1 MYVCHGRFCLLC
13 ATWSGERCRYVQ
25 TSEPFSQLVP
35 YSSIEIIMRLDAA
48 TCVTVVLAIAL
59 AAVYN
64 QQIAAHAILVDMLEK
79 RVAFLEKQLIV
90 NDTANP
96 SNDTTHGLAVLE
108 ALKEMN
114 DAAEIRHL
122 RELMSFDHRDSSDR
136 YSFKR
141 AKQAG
146 FTFEA
151 VWAVADDHNCGS
163 SQRCLQQL
171 REAGY
176 TEVCTMHLGFT
187 VSDMRV
193 SCAPKAD
200 VQRSPYQSE
209 KCCTPTEIEGVL
221 RQMKAQSRPES
232 SSFEAARQA
241 GFTAEEMKLA
251 GYTCQDL
258 SASVLDKYTS
268 DALLQMRSQ
277 SIPGGH
283 GVWRPRELC
292 SGDELVEMLR
302 KLRDAEDSSDE
313 RTLCKHAARAGFSA
327 EELVQAKFTMAEIA
341 QGFIEAHGGVAQL
354 NEFVD
359 EDGRV
364 LPGPMALQWLK
375 AAGMTCT
382 QARSAGLRP
391 RHCKQIGYTF
401 REAKEAGYAYFEVH
415 WNRGEETPNVET
427 NGWEE

>member
-1 MYVCHGRFCLLC
+1 
-13 ATWSGERCRYVQ
+13 
-25 TSEPFSQLVP
+25 
-35 YSSIEIIMRLDAA
+35 MRLDAA
-48 TCVTVVLAIAL
+48 TGVTVVLAIAL

-64 QQIAAHAILVDMLEK
+64 QQVAAHAIFVDMLEK
-79 RVAFLEKQLIV
+79 RVAFLEKQLTV

-96 SNDTTHGLAVLE
+96 STDTTHGLAVLE

-122 RELMSFDHRDSSDR
+122 RELMSFDHRDSADR

-151 VWAVADDHNCGS
+151 VWAVADDQNCGS
-163 SQRCLQQL
+163 SQQCLQQL

-176 TEVCTMHLGFT
+176 TEVCTMYLGFT
-187 VSDMRV
+187 VSGMRAL
-193 SCAPKAD
+193 CAPKAG
-200 VQRSPYQSE
+200 VQRYQP
-209 KCCTPTEIEGVL
+209 CCTPTEIVGVL
-221 RQMKAQSRPES
+221 RQMKAQSGPES

-277 SIPGGH
+277 SIPDGH

-302 KLRDAEDSSDE
+302 KFRDAEGSSDE
-313 RTLCKHAARAGFSA
+313 RTLCKHAVRAGFSA

-341 QGFIEAHGGVAQL
+341 QGLIEAHGGVAQR
-354 NEFVD
+354 NVD

-364 LPGPMALQWLK
+364 LPGLMALQRLK

-401 REAKEAGYAYFEVH
+401 RESKEAGYAYFEVH

-427 NGWEE
+427 NGWEEL